1 MAWTT
6 AEEKRIQAI
15 ETAINQLQTAV
26 SNLMSKQQMRQLLLL
41 RQEEIDTMKERITAL
56 ETQIATLQGQL
67 G

>member
-56 ETQIATLQGQL
+56 ETQVATLQGQL